1 LWAKEFE
8 TFIGYTPFKDFNNG
22 DFVLVKPRDLL
33 LIPMWMGRPQCDFVR
48 DEENK
53 NFKMERAQWW
63 ILVKI
68 GSNLDEQCLYEDCM
82 NGKWKCNLTDVE

>member
-1 LWAKEFE
+1 
-8 TFIGYTPFKDFNNG
+8 
-22 DFVLVKPRDLL
+22 
-33 LIPMWMGRPQCDFVR
+33 MGRPQCDFVR